1 MCTKTNAEM
10 MELKQV
16 YKQMYH
22 KDLEREVGSDVSGY
36 FKRLMVSLAA
46 AHRSDNP
53 PDFNKAAQQANEL
66 YSAGA
71 KSLGTDEVTFNRI
84 FAAER

>member
-1 MCTKTNAEM
+1 M
-10 MELKQV
+10 MELKQAFR
-16 YKQMYH
+16 QMYN

-46 AHRSDNP
+46 AHRSENP
-53 PDFNKAAQQANEL
+53 PDINKAAQQANEL

-71 KSLGTDEVTFNRI
+71 RSLGTDEVTFNRI
-84 FAAER
+84 FASER